1 MLKKSGEI
9 WYDAYYHGWPILECK
24 EQGMQFT
31 SDNEGENNSDWIESV
46 GQHSLLCLFTCD
58 THYLQRKKKQKTKTN
73 DNRFKQKHET
83 KSF

>member
-1 MLKKSGEI
+1 MM
-9 WYDAYYHGWPILECK
+9 PIIMDDQSWNVKNKECSLHQTMREK
-24 EQGMQFT
+24 ITQ
-31 SDNEGENNSDWIESV
+31 IELN
-46 GQHSLLCLFTCD
+46 QLANILYELCLFTCDTCD